1 MSIIALSGWKGSG
14 KDLAG
19 QYLVQQHNYARM
31 AFADV
36 LKDTVAE
43 QYNIPRTWC
52 DNPEKKELP
61 LVQYPVNNS
70 DAFVANIHSLLVNEL
85 KHGYWTPRALCIL
98 EGSIKR
104 AVNSNHWVNKVIDNI
119 MNTSGTTF
127 VITDL
132 RYRSEIELLR
142 KQFGKDL
149 VTVRINRFET
159 VNTED
164 PSERDLDKA
173 EFDVVI
179 NNRNGKQEL
188 YNELDSLMKG
198 LK

>member
-1 MSIIALSGWKGSG
+1 MTVLALSGWRGSG

-19 QYLVQQHNYARM
+19 QYLINQYNYVRM

-36 LKDTVAE
+36 LKDTVSN
-43 QYNIPRTWC
+43 QYSIPRVWC
-52 DNPEKKELP
+52 DDPTKKELP
-61 LVQYPVNNS
+61 LVQYPINNS
-70 DAFVANIHSLLVNEL
+70 DNFVASIHKLLASEL

-98 EGSIKR
+98 EGSVKR
-104 AVNSNHWVNKVIDNI
+104 AVNANHWVNKVIDNI
-119 MNTSGTTF
+119 MNTTGTSF

-149 VTVRINRFET
+149 VTVRLNRFET
-159 VNTED
+159 INTED

-188 YNELDSLMKG
+188 YNELDLLVKG